1 MLLRQFV
8 NYKAVPKTVTM
19 IIQTRVLSV
28 LGDRLYAIENK
39 QVKTLCV
46 LVFCFLWTD
55 TMTMVT
61 LIKENIQLG
70 LACTS
75 RSLVHYQHGKEHV
88 SRRTVMV
95 LENQQR
101 VLHID
106 LQEERKSHWVWVS
119 GTSKPT
125 PSGILLP
132 TSHTSN
138 PFHIVSLLD
147 VFAFKY
153 MSL

>member
-19 IIQTRVLSV
+19 ITQTRVLSV

-70 LACTS
+70 LAYNS

-88 SRRTVMV
+88 STQTIWCWRSSKEFYIQICKKREKATGSGFRKPQSPPPVASFF
-95 LENQQR
+95 QQA
-101 VLHID
+101 
-106 LQEERKSHWVWVS
+106 
-119 GTSKPT
+119 T
-125 PSGILLP
+125 PLILF
-132 TSHTSN
+132 T
-138 PFHIVSLLD
+138 
-147 VFAFKY
+147 
-153 MSL
+153 